1 MQKLLRTSLTVL
13 SVPLF
18 MTAVW
23 AADQVDVMRGPVP
36 ITETAKPPALS
47 NAENKDIRRE
57 RSYFLQPPTIPH
69 KIDNYQVDKN
79 VNRCMFCHART
90 KAEESKAVPVS
101 ITHYADRDGNWLA
114 DISPRRYFCTQ
125 CHVVQL
131 EVKPLVGNN
140 YEDVEDILKREATK
154 KKPASKK

>member
-1 MQKLLRTSLTVL
+1 MQTWR
-13 SVPLF
+13 
-18 MTAVW
+18 TAVPILLFATAVS
-23 AADQVDVMRGPVP
+23 AADMVDVMRGPVA
-36 ITETAKPPALS
+36 ITETTKPPILS

-69 KIDNYQVDKN
+69 KIDNYQLDKN

-90 KAEESKAVPVS
+90 KAEQSKAVPIS
-101 ITHYADRDGNWLA
+101 ITHYMDRDGDLLA

-131 EVKPLVGNN
+131 EVKPLVSNN
-140 YEDVEDILKREATK
+140 YEDVEDILQREATK
-154 KKPASKK
+154 KKPARKK